1 MKAIANITRS
11 KGDPKIIATGPS
23 SLSNMDRLGRNL
35 GWFSIGLGM
44 MELMS
49 PGRVGAAL
57 GMRRHAPMIK
67 AFGAREIA
75 SGVMTLSTEKKA
87 GLWSRVVGDMLDIA
101 TLMPGLSRAN
111 PKRGN
116 VKLALA
122 AVLGVTALDVMAAKA
137 VTAQN
142 SRSVGTKRTYADR
155 SGLPKRKASALSS
168 TMPRSG
174 DVSVQAAT
182 RL

>member
-23 SLSNMDRLGRNL
+23 SLSGIDRLGRNL
-35 GWFSIGLGM
+35 GWLGIGLGM
-44 MELMS
+44 MELMA

-57 GMRRHAPMIK
+57 GMSGHARTIK

-75 SGVMTLSTEKKA
+75 SGVMTLSMEKKA
-87 GLWSRVVGDMLDIA
+87 GLWSRVAGDVLDIA
-101 TLMPGLSRAN
+101 TLLPGLSRYN

-122 AVLGVTALDVMAAKA
+122 AVLGVTALDVLAAKA
-137 VTAQN
+137 VTAQQ

-155 SGLPKRKASALSS
+155 SGLPKRKGNALRSA
-168 TMPRSG
+168 MPRSG
-174 DVSVQAAT
+174 DVSVQA
-182 RL
+182 RV